1 MLKKK
6 MSKAVKGLAA
16 MILAAACI
24 ANTGVTVY
32 AANGY
37 RGDYYGLDLD
47 YHESRQYILRTLIQ
61 NCI

>member
-37 RGDYYGLDLD
+37 RGDSTARAVPADRRP
-47 YHESRQYILRTLIQ
+47 S
-61 NCI
+61 

>member
-47 YHESRQYILRTLIQ
+47 YHESAR
-61 NCI
+61 C